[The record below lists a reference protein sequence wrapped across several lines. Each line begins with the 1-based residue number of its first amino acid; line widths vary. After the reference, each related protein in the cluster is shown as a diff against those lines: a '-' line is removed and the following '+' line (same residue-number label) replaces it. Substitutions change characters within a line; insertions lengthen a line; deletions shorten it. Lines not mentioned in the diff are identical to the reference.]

1 MRRNL
6 SFGRRAAQRGKSR
19 SLVVFV
25 HGYGADGSDLLGL
38 ADALSPHLPDTA
50 FVAPDAP
57 ETIEGFAQGRRWFGI
72 PRFDGSSVEEV
83 HAGLARSAADLNAF
97 LDARLSEEAL
107 GPEALAV
114 VGFSQGA
121 MVSFEA
127 IPRRA
132 APVAAVVAISGAL
145 LYPQGLRDA
154 TSRPPFLVMHGDD
167 DEVVPFGAMQEAR
180 DALVECGF
188 PTDGHVMEGT
198 GHGISDDGVAQALG
212 FLKRFLPG

>member
-1 MRRNL
+1 MHRTL

-25 HGYGADGSDLLGL
+25 HGYGADGNDLLGL

-57 ETIEGFAQGRRWFGI
+57 ESIAGFPQGRRWFGI

-83 HAGLARSAADLNAF
+83 HAGLMQSAEDLNAF

-121 MVSFEA
+121 MVSYEA
-127 IPRRA
+127 IPRRP
-132 APVAAVVAISGAL
+132 APVAGVVAISGAL
-145 LYPQGLRDA
+145 LYPQVLHDA
-154 TSRPPFLVMHGDD
+154 TSRPPFLVMHGED
-167 DEVVPFGAMQEAR
+167 DEVVPFGAMEEAR
-180 DALVECGF
+180 DALVERGF
-188 PTDGHVMEGT
+188 PTDAHVMSGT
-198 GHGISDDGVAQALG
+198 GHGISEDGVAQVLG

>member
-1 MRRNL
+1 MHRTL
-6 SFGRRAAQRGKSR
+6 SFGRRAALRGTSR

-25 HGYGADGSDLLGL
+25 HGYGADGNDLLGL

-57 ETIEGFAQGRRWFGI
+57 ESIEGFPQGRRWFGI

-83 HAGLARSAADLNAF
+83 HEGLTRSAADLNAF

-121 MVSFEA
+121 MVSYEA
-127 IPRRA
+127 VPRRA

-145 LYPQGLRDA
+145 LYPQVLHDA
-154 TSRPPFLVMHGDD
+154 TSRPPFLVMHGED
-167 DEVVPFGAMQEAR
+167 DEVVPFGAMEEAR
-180 DALVECGF
+180 DALVACGF
-188 PTDGHVMEGT
+188 STEGHVMTGT
-198 GHGISDDGVAQALG
+198 GHGISEDGVARVLA
-212 FLKRFLPG
+212 FLKKLLPG